1 MAEGRDPKNP
11 QPEDAAQQPDGNEQP
26 PFEGWRKPSA
36 DEASQRPIV
45 PGGWRKP
52 DGSPPEPAAA
62 GAPAGSATGP
72 MATAPSPSQT
82 RPALPLPKPADGIAR
97 PTRRSEELLGDV
109 DETIAEAGAPSDG
122 DSPEGSA

>member
-1 MAEGRDPKNP
+1 LDADRRSRWGMAEGRDPKNP

-52 DGSPPEPAAA
+52 DGSPLEPAAA
-62 GAPAGSATGP
+62 EPPARPGSPGFAGSPESGI
-72 MATAPSPSQT
+72 MV
-82 RPALPLPKPADGIAR
+82 LPR
-97 PTRRSEELLGDV
+97 FRYW
-109 DETIAEAGAPSDG
+109 
-122 DSPEGSA
+122 